1 MGMSKQI
8 SVLTGVLF
16 AKVCLGLLVD
26 RGVGRRVVLGRGSVA
41 VNEDDVILFHPANK
55 RECPARPSSVRA
67 VKFNKVVL

>member
-1 MGMSKQI
+1 MAGWGMSKQI

-16 AKVCLGLLVD
+16 AKVCLGLLVEHAE
-26 RGVGRRVVLGRGSVA
+26 GGGGYGGMA
-41 VNEDDVILFHPANK
+41 VNEDDVILFCPANK